1 MTIKKLSLIVLS
13 IAFIFTSC
21 SSDDDAGTPEP
32 LGNYENGIFVLHEG
46 NFFGGNASVSYISN
60 DFQTVENN
68 VFSSVNLTSL
78 GDTAQSITFNGNLAY
93 IILNVS
99 NTIEVVN
106 RYTFESVATITG
118 FSSPRY
124 MAISNGKGYVSNWGL
139 NTSSEDDYV
148 AIVDLSTYSIIDTI
162 SSSYLPNEV
171 IAVGDKVYIA
181 TGIYGNGNE
190 LNVINTQTDE
200 LEDNITVGN
209 SPDSFQLDSDG
220 DLWVLSSENLIEI
233 DTDTDLI
240 LQTIDLGSSITFP
253 SDLNFDNGNF
263 YVYAGGSVYKM
274 SETATTFPTASE
286 ISGVN
291 FYGMSVRNGFLYGL
305 DAGDFASNGELKVYD
320 LSTNSQSQLFTLNI
334 IPSAVYFN

>member
-1 MTIKKLSLIVLS
+1 MTIKKLTLIALS
-13 IAFIFTSC
+13 IAFTFASC
-21 SSDDDAGTPEP
+21 SSDDDTVAPQP
-32 LGNYENGIFVLHEG
+32 LGDYEDGILVLHEG
-46 NFFGGNASVSYISN
+46 NFFGGNASVSYVSN
-60 DFQTVENN
+60 NFQTVENN
-68 VFSSVNLTSL
+68 VFSSVNSTSL

-124 MAISNGKGYVSNWGL
+124 MAISNGKGYVSNWGEF
-139 NTSSEDDYV
+139 TPSDDDYIAV
-148 AIVDLSTYSIIDTI
+148 IDLSTNSIIDTI

-171 IAVGDKVYIA
+171 IAVGNKVYVA

-200 LEDNITVGN
+200 LEGNITVGN

-233 DTDTDLI
+233 DTDTDSI
-240 LQTIDLGSSITFP
+240 LQTIDLGSTITFP

-305 DAGDFASNGELKVYD
+305 DAGDFVSNGELQIFD
-320 LSTNSQSQLFTLNI
+320 LNTNTEEESFTLNI